1 MIERLK
7 KGFAMRPWLWIVM
20 VSIALPLFAKGKKP
34 TGIIADQAAFGKIR
48 SYCVDVSGL
57 PGWEAL
63 DVRAFVSTESKAK
76 RLLTKLPWT
85 LTADCTQSQPD
96 AVVVVRFPI
105 VSVARVDSGTAAPDP
120 NEDPQSRFFEVRAE
134 LQVSDRNSS
143 RLLYEVQAAP
153 VFYSSGDSVAP
164 AAEPD
169 HVLRR
174 EAAYHAFWAL
184 IDDIKRVS
192 QNGLK

>member
-1 MIERLK
+1 MKRLPCVLAAFILATTVTLAARQK
-7 KGFAMRPWLWIVM
+7 RLT
-20 VSIALPLFAKGKKP
+20 GK
-34 TGIIADQAAFGKIR
+34 ISDLAAFGDIR
-48 SYCVDVSGL
+48 TYCVDTTDL

-63 DVRAFVSTESKAK
+63 DVRNLVETESKQR
-76 RLLTKLPWT
+76 RLLTKLPWK
-85 LTADCTQSQPD
+85 LAPDCSQSQPD

-105 VSVARVDSGTAAPDP
+105 VRVARVDSGTAAPDP

-153 VFYSSGDSVAP
+153 VFYSSGRSVA
-164 AAEPD
+164 AAVEPD

-192 QNGLK
+192 QISPK

>member
-1 MIERLK
+1 MKRWPCVLVV
-7 KGFAMRPWLWIVM
+7 FIVLIM
-20 VSIALPLFAKGKKP
+20 ASTLPLAAKRKNP
-34 TGIIADQAAFGKIR
+34 TGKITDPAAFGNIR
-48 SYCVDVSGL
+48 SYCVDTTDL

-63 DVRAFVSTESKAK
+63 DVRNLVETESKPR

-85 LTADCTQSQPD
+85 RTVDCTQSEPD

-105 VSVARVDSGTAAPDP
+105 VRVARVDSGTAAPGP
-120 NEDPQSRFFEVRAE
+120 NEDPQSRFFEVRAS

-143 RLLYEVQAAP
+143 RLLYEVEAAP
-153 VFYSSGDSVAP
+153 VFYSSGQSVAP
-164 AAEPD
+164 AVEPD

-184 IDDIKRVS
+184 IDDVKHVS
-192 QNGLK
+192 QSGLQ

>member
-1 MIERLK
+1 MKAWPCVL
-7 KGFAMRPWLWIVM
+7 AVLMM
-20 VSIALPLFAKGKKP
+20 ASTLPLAAKGKKP
-34 TGIIADQAAFGKIR
+34 TGEITDLAAFGNVR
-48 SYCVDVSGL
+48 SYCVDTTDL

-63 DVRAFVSTESKAK
+63 DVQGLVETESKPK

-85 LTADCTQSQPD
+85 LAADCTESRPD

-105 VSVARVDSGTAAPDP
+105 VSVARIDSGTAAPDP

-134 LQVSDRNSS
+134 LKVSDRNSS

-153 VFYSSGDSVAP
+153 VFYSSGRSVAP
-164 AAEPD
+164 AVEPD
-169 HVLRR
+169 HILRR
-174 EAAYHAFWAL
+174 EAAYHAFWTL